1 MASRKPYK
9 KGRMETA
16 QEQVLEAF
24 LNEFRP
30 FPEGLRPDT
39 ICQRTGIGPE
49 ALPAIRAR
57 LADDGFVFEDD
68 EDGRWRLARKP
79 DRLWPYWVR
88 AGLRCDRLGTQVYY
102 REEVESTQDIAFE
115 LMVEGRPHGTLV
127 IAEHQTG
134 GRGRGERHWH
144 SNPYQSLLF
153 SVLLDLQPRETF
165 ASTLTIAISTAV
177 ARAVQDVAGVPAHI
191 KFPNDILVRGRK
203 VAGILLEVRDY
214 GVPARAVAGVG
225 INVNQLRKDLHR
237 EVRGFATSLREERPE
252 KEPLRRARLLR
263 YILRG
268 LENWIDHIAQDDYT
282 ELEDA
287 WKRFSAMEGKE
298 IRFRHG
304 GEDVSGRV
312 LDVTMREGLLVR
324 PNGGKERRFRLEHL
338 SGVRFE

>member
-1 MASRKPYK
+1 MQ
-9 KGRMETA
+9 MV

-39 ICQRTGIGPE
+39 ICQRTGIGPD

-57 LADDGFVFEDD
+57 LSNDGFVFEDD
-68 EDGRWRLARKP
+68 EDGRWRLATKP

-153 SVLLDLQPRETF
+153 SVLLDLEPRETF
-165 ASTLTIAISTAV
+165 ASVLTIAISTAV
-177 ARAVQDVAGVPAHI
+177 ARAIQDVAGVPAHI
-191 KFPNDILVRGRK
+191 KFPNDILVRGKK

-225 INVNQLRKDLHR
+225 INVNQLRKDLHKD
-237 EVRGFATSLREERPE
+237 VRAIATSLREERPE

-268 LENWIDHIAQDDYT
+268 LEKWLEHIGQGDYT
-282 ELEDA
+282 ELEAA
-287 WKRFSAMEGKE
+287 WKRFSAMEGKD
-298 IRFRHG
+298 IHFRHG
-304 GEDVSGRV
+304 GEEISGRI

-324 PNGGKERRFRLEHL
+324 PAGGKEKRFRLEHL
-338 SGVRFE
+338 ADVRFE

>member
-1 MASRKPYK
+1 
-9 KGRMETA
+9 MEMV

-39 ICQRTGIGPE
+39 ICQRTGIGPD

-57 LADDGFVFEDD
+57 LAADGFVFEDD
-68 EDGRWRLARKP
+68 EDGRWRLADKP

-134 GRGRGERHWH
+134 GRGRADRHWH
-144 SNPYQSLLF
+144 SSPYQSLLF
-153 SVLLDLQPRETF
+153 SLLLDLEPRDTF
-165 ASTLTIAISTAV
+165 ASVLTIAISTAV
-177 ARAVQDVAGVPAHI
+177 ARAIQDVAGVPAHI
-191 KFPNDILVRGRK
+191 KFPNDILVRGKK

-225 INVNQLRKDLHR
+225 INVNQLHKDLHKD
-237 EVRGFATSLREERPE
+237 VRAIATSLREERPE
-252 KEPLRRARLLR
+252 KEPLHRARLLR

-268 LENWIDHIAQDDYT
+268 LENWLEHISQDDYT

-287 WKRFSAMEGKE
+287 WKRFSGMEGKE
-298 IRFRHG
+298 VRFLHG
-304 GEDVSGRV
+304 GEEISGRI

-324 PNGGKERRFRLEHL
+324 PAGGKERRFRLEHL
-338 SGVRFE
+338 ADVRFE